1 MTEKLKLQGLVNRFV
16 RVLLWIP
23 GLSRVTG
30 QRLITLYVVG
40 RKTGKRYVVPLAYT
54 PHDGELLIGTSFA
67 WARNLR
73 TGDVIQVRYLGRPRS
88 ADVRV
93 TTDEAS
99 VVAAYDVIAR
109 HNKNFAGF
117 NKNTFDEA
125 GNPRPEDLHRAWSEG
140 ARALHLTIH

>member
-1 MTEKLKLQGLVNRFV
+1 MTEKLKMQGLVNRTV

-23 GLSRVTG
+23 GLSRIVG
-30 QRLITLYVVG
+30 QHLITLYVVG

-54 PHDGELLIGTSFA
+54 PYDGGLLIGTPFA

-73 TGDVIQVRYLGRPRS
+73 TGDVIQVRYLGRPCS

-93 TTDEAS
+93 ATDEPT
-99 VVAAYDVIAR
+99 VTAAYDVIAR

-117 NKNTFDEA
+117 NGIGFDGA
-125 GNPRPEDLHRAWSEG
+125 GNPRPDDLRRAWSEG
-140 ARALHLTIH
+140 ARAIHLTIH